1 MSEFSQKYE
10 LLWAKRSNS
19 ANKNEIEC
27 DLLGNPEII
36 LYLRTYIVT
45 QTNMKQFFYL
55 LLVVVMAFPSCVSKQ
70 VALETESQRD
80 SLAQVVRTKDSLI
93 ETVFAD
99 INAITDNLARIKVRE
114 NIITAVDPEG
124 IRRPIDQINSD
135 IAAIDELMQEN
146 RERLAGMERTAAQL
160 RKANVKIKSLE
171 HLISDLNGQLD
182 DKNTEIKQLR
192 TRVAEMSVEVE
203 ELEDKLSTEI
213 AERKKEVDSLTFDN
227 AMLDGELHA
236 VYYIVGQEKALREAN
251 VIDKR
256 GFIGRTLTAAEGNLD
271 EFTLVDSRELLE
283 VPIRQK
289 KVTVVTTHP
298 EGSYQLIEADNK
310 VVLKLV
316 ITDPVRFWES
326 SKVLIVSYK

>member
-1 MSEFSQKYE
+1 MKKLIYLFVVATM
-10 LLWAKRSNS
+10 LL
-19 ANKNEIEC
+19 
-27 DLLGNPEII
+27 
-36 LYLRTYIVT
+36 T
-45 QTNMKQFFYL
+45 
-55 LLVVVMAFPSCVSKQ
+55 SCVSKQ

-99 INAITDNLARIKVRE
+99 INAISDNLARIKARE

-146 RERLAGMERTAAQL
+146 RERIAGMERTAQQL

-182 DKNTEIKQLR
+182 EKNNEISQLR

-203 ELEDKLSTEI
+203 QLETKLEEEI
-213 AERKKEVDSLTFDN
+213 AVHRQEVDSLTQN
-227 AMLDGELHA
+227 NSNLDEQLHA
-236 VYYIVGQEKALREAN
+236 VYYIVGQEKKLREAQI
-251 VIDKR
+251 IDKR
-256 GFIGRTLTAAEGNLD
+256 GFIGRTLKTAASNSLD
-271 EFTLVDSRELLE
+271 FFLQVDSRELLE

-289 KVTVVTTHP
+289 RVTLVTSHP
-298 EGSYQLIEADNK
+298 EGSYQLIEADDK

>member
-1 MSEFSQKYE
+1 M
-10 LLWAKRSNS
+10 
-19 ANKNEIEC
+19 KN
-27 DLLGNPEII
+27 
-36 LYLRTYIVT
+36 
-45 QTNMKQFFYL
+45 
-55 LLVVVMAFPSCVSKQ
+55 LLVLLAVLTMLLSSCVSKKTNE
-70 VALETESQRD
+70 ATISQRD
-80 SLAQVVRTKDSLI
+80 SLEQVVRAKDSLI
-93 ETVFAD
+93 EAVFAD
-99 INAITDNLARIKVRE
+99 INAISENLSAIKARE

-146 RERLAGMERTAAQL
+146 RERIAGMERTAQQL

-182 DKNTEIKQLR
+182 EKNNEISQLR

-203 ELEDKLSTEI
+203 QLETKLEEEI
-213 AERKKEVDSLTFDN
+213 AVHRQEVDSLTQN
-227 AMLDGELHA
+227 NSNLDEQLHA
-236 VYYIVGQEKALREAN
+236 VYYIVGQEKKLREAQI
-251 VIDKR
+251 IDKR
-256 GFIGRTLTAAEGNLD
+256 GFIGRTLKTAASNSLD
-271 EFTLVDSRELLE
+271 FFLQVDSRELLE

-289 KVTVVTTHP
+289 RVTLVTSHP
-298 EGSYQLIEADNK
+298 EGSYQLIEADDK

>member
-1 MSEFSQKYE
+1 MKKLIYLFVVATM
-10 LLWAKRSNS
+10 LL
-19 ANKNEIEC
+19 
-27 DLLGNPEII
+27 
-36 LYLRTYIVT
+36 T
-45 QTNMKQFFYL
+45 
-55 LLVVVMAFPSCVSKQ
+55 SCVSKQ
-70 VALETESQRD
+70 VVLDTESQRD
-80 SLAQVVRTKDSLI
+80 SLARVVRTKDSLI

-99 INAITDNLARIKVRE
+99 INAISDNLARIKARE

-146 RERLAGMERTAAQL
+146 RERIAGMERTAQQL

-182 DKNTEIKQLR
+182 EKNNEISQLR

-203 ELEDKLSTEI
+203 QLETKLEEEI
-213 AERKKEVDSLTFDN
+213 AVHRQEVDSLTQN
-227 AMLDGELHA
+227 NSNLDEQLHA
-236 VYYIVGQEKALREAN
+236 VYYIVGQEKKLREAQI
-251 VIDKR
+251 IDKH
-256 GFIGRTLTAAEGNLD
+256 GFIGRTLKTAASNSLD
-271 EFTLVDSRELLE
+271 FFLQVDSRELLE

-289 KVTVVTTHP
+289 RVTLVTSHP
-298 EGSYQLIEADNK
+298 EGSYQLIEADDK

>member
-1 MSEFSQKYE
+1 
-10 LLWAKRSNS
+10 
-19 ANKNEIEC
+19 
-27 DLLGNPEII
+27 
-36 LYLRTYIVT
+36 
-45 QTNMKQFFYL
+45 MKKLFYL
-55 LLVVVMAFPSCVSKQ
+55 LLVAVMVLPSCVSKQ
-70 VALETESQRD
+70 VAQETETQRD

-99 INAITDNLARIKVRE
+99 INAISDNLAQIKARE
-114 NIITAVDPEG
+114 NIITSADPEG

-160 RKANVKIKSLE
+160 RRANVKIKSLE
-171 HLISDLNGQLD
+171 HLISDMNGQLEE
-182 DKNTEIKQLR
+182 KNAEISQLR

-203 ELEDKLSTEI
+203 ELEGKLSTEM
-213 AERKKEVDSLTFDN
+213 AERKREVEELNFDK

-236 VYYIVGQEKALREAN
+236 VYYMVGQEKALREAN
-251 VIDKR
+251 IIDKR
-256 GFIGRTLTAAEGNLD
+256 GFIGRTLKAAEGNLD
-271 EFTLVDSRELLE
+271 DFTLVDSRELLE

-289 KVTVVTTHP
+289 RVTVVTSHP
-298 EGSYQLIEADNK
+298 EGSYQLIESDNK

>member
-1 MSEFSQKYE
+1 MKKLIYLFVVAAM
-10 LLWAKRSNS
+10 LL
-19 ANKNEIEC
+19 
-27 DLLGNPEII
+27 
-36 LYLRTYIVT
+36 T
-45 QTNMKQFFYL
+45 
-55 LLVVVMAFPSCVSKQ
+55 SCVSKQ
-70 VALETESQRD
+70 VVLDTESQRD
-80 SLAQVVRTKDSLI
+80 SLARVVRTKDSLI

-99 INAITDNLARIKVRE
+99 INAISDNLARIKARE

-146 RERLAGMERTAAQL
+146 RERIAGMERTAQQL

-182 DKNTEIKQLR
+182 EKNNEISQLR

-203 ELEDKLSTEI
+203 QLETKLEEEI
-213 AERKKEVDSLTFDN
+213 AVHRQEVDSLTQN
-227 AMLDGELHA
+227 NSNLDEQLHA
-236 VYYIVGQEKALREAN
+236 VYYIVGQEKKLREAQI
-251 VIDKR
+251 IDKR
-256 GFIGRTLTAAEGNLD
+256 GFIGRTLKTAASNSLD
-271 EFTLVDSRELLE
+271 FFLQVDSRELLE

-289 KVTVVTTHP
+289 RVTLVTSHP
-298 EGSYQLIEADNK
+298 EGSYQLIEAEDK

-316 ITDPVRFWES
+316 ITDPVRFWEA

>member
-1 MSEFSQKYE
+1 M
-10 LLWAKRSNS
+10 
-19 ANKNEIEC
+19 
-27 DLLGNPEII
+27 LGNPEII
-36 LYLRTYIVT
+36 LYLRTYFVT

-99 INAITDNLARIKVRE
+99 INAITDNLARIKARE

-124 IRRPIDQINSD
+124 IRRPLDQINSD
-135 IAAIDELMQEN
+135 IAAIDELMQQN
-146 RERLAGMERTAAQL
+146 RERIEGMERTVAQL
-160 RKANVKIKSLE
+160 RKANVRIKSLE
-171 HLISDLNGQLD
+171 HLVSDLNGQLEE
-182 DKNTEIKQLR
+182 KNNEISQLR

-203 ELEDKLSTEI
+203 ELEQKLEEEKI
-213 AERKKEVDSLTFDN
+213 ERKQEVDSLSQNNTV
-227 AMLDGELHA
+227 LDEQLHS
-236 VYYIVGQEKALREAN
+236 VYYIVGQEKKLREAQI
-251 VIDKR
+251 IDKR
-256 GFIGRTLTAAEGNLD
+256 GFIGRTLTTAAENSL
-271 EFTLVDSRELLE
+271 EFFLKVDSRELLE

-289 KVTVVTTHP
+289 KVTIVTSHP

-316 ITDPVRFWES
+316 ITDPVRFWEA
-326 SKVLIVSYK
+326 SKVLIVSYR

>member
-1 MSEFSQKYE
+1 M
-10 LLWAKRSNS
+10 LL
-19 ANKNEIEC
+19 
-27 DLLGNPEII
+27 
-36 LYLRTYIVT
+36 T
-45 QTNMKQFFYL
+45 
-55 LLVVVMAFPSCVSKQ
+55 SCVSKQ
-70 VALETESQRD
+70 VVLDTESQRD
-80 SLAQVVRTKDSLI
+80 SLARVVRTKDSLI

-99 INAITDNLARIKVRE
+99 INAISDNLARIKARE

-146 RERLAGMERTAAQL
+146 RERIAGMERTAQQL

-182 DKNTEIKQLR
+182 EKNNEISQLR

-203 ELEDKLSTEI
+203 ELETKLEEEI
-213 AERKKEVDSLTFDN
+213 AVHRQEVDSLTQN
-227 AMLDGELHA
+227 NSNLDEQLHA
-236 VYYIVGQEKALREAN
+236 VYYIVGQEKKLREAQI
-251 VIDKR
+251 IDKR
-256 GFIGRTLTAAEGNLD
+256 GFIGRTLKTAASNSLD
-271 EFTLVDSRELLE
+271 FFLQVDSRELLE

-289 KVTVVTTHP
+289 RVTLVTSHP
-298 EGSYQLIEADNK
+298 EGSYQLIEADDK

>member
-1 MSEFSQKYE
+1 MKKLIYLFIVATM
-10 LLWAKRSNS
+10 LL
-19 ANKNEIEC
+19 
-27 DLLGNPEII
+27 
-36 LYLRTYIVT
+36 T
-45 QTNMKQFFYL
+45 
-55 LLVVVMAFPSCVSKQ
+55 SCVSKQ
-70 VALETESQRD
+70 VVLDTESQRD
-80 SLAQVVRTKDSLI
+80 SLARVVRTKDSLI

-99 INAITDNLARIKVRE
+99 INAISDNLARIKARE

-146 RERLAGMERTAAQL
+146 RERIAGMERTAQQL

-182 DKNTEIKQLR
+182 EKNNEISQLR

-203 ELEDKLSTEI
+203 ELETKLEEEI
-213 AERKKEVDSLTFDN
+213 AVHRQEVDSLTQN
-227 AMLDGELHA
+227 NSNLDEQLHA
-236 VYYIVGQEKALREAN
+236 VYYIVGQEKKLREAQI
-251 VIDKR
+251 IDKR
-256 GFIGRTLTAAEGNLD
+256 GFIGRTLKTAASNSLD
-271 EFTLVDSRELLE
+271 FFLQVDSRELLE

-289 KVTVVTTHP
+289 RVTLVTSHP
-298 EGSYQLIEADNK
+298 EGSYQLIEADDK